1 MPKAVSSNEAK
12 QHWRSLLGYVN
23 EHGDEVIVEHHG
35 RPTAVI
41 MSYAAY
47 EEVQTLREQNRRAS
61 VLSRLRSLED
71 RLGTQNRD
79 LTEAEA
85 MELGD
90 RFSHELIDDL
100 AGEGRLTFDRDW
112 QR

>member
-12 QHWRSLLGYVN
+12 QRWGSLLGYVN
-23 EHGDEVIVEHHG
+23 EHGDEVIVENHG
-35 RPTAVI
+35 RPRAVI

-47 EEVQTLREQNRRAS
+47 EEVQMLREQNRRAGI
-61 VLSRLRSLED
+61 LDRLRSLEE
-71 RLGTQNRD
+71 RLGRRNRD
-79 LTEAEA
+79 LTDAEA

-100 AGEGRLTFDRDW
+100 AAEGKLTFERD